1 MRISDW
7 SSDVC
12 SSDLR
17 RCAFHGRERAA
28 YAVTQ
33 DQAACAARRLRG
45 AAGGAVPAMTAS
57 VEGPMTA
64 ATINPDEAAHFGRL
78 AADWWNPSGESAML
92 HRLNPVRLAYVRE
105 RIDSHFGASRRDR
118 HPLAR
123 SEEHTS
129 ELQSLMRI
137 SYAVFC
143 FKKTTQP

>member
-12 SSDLR
+12 SSDL
-17 RCAFHGRERAA
+17 AA

-105 RIDSHFGASRRDR
+105 RIDSHLDR
-118 HPLAR
+118 K
-123 SEEHTS
+123 S
-129 ELQSLMRI
+129 
-137 SYAVFC
+137 VV
-143 FKKTTQP
+143 

>member
-1 MRISDW
+1 
-7 SSDVC
+7 
-12 SSDLR
+12 
-17 RCAFHGRERAA
+17 
-28 YAVTQ
+28 
-33 DQAACAARRLRG
+33 
-45 AAGGAVPAMTAS
+45 MTAS

-118 HPLAR
+118 HPLVR

-129 ELQSLMRI
+129 ELQSLMRS

-143 FKKTTQP
+143 LTKKKKRNNRQTSRTT

>member
-33 DQAACAARRLRG
+33 DQAACAARRLSG
-45 AAGGAVPAMTAS
+45 AAGGAVTAMTAS

-64 ATINPDEAAHFGRL
+64 ATINPDDAAHFGRL
-78 AADWWNPSGESAML
+78 APDWWNPYGEPAML
-92 HRLNPVRLAYVRE
+92 PPLNPVRLAHVRE
-105 RIDSHFGASRRDR
+105 RPASHFGGSRRDP
-118 HPLAR
+118 H
-123 SEEHTS
+123 
-129 ELQSLMRI
+129 
-137 SYAVFC
+137 
-143 FKKTTQP
+143 

>member
-12 SSDLR
+12 SSDL
-17 RCAFHGRERAA
+17 AA
-28 YAVTQ
+28 YAVPQ

-78 AADWWNPSGESAML
+78 AADWWNPYGESESGRAHVGTTVTNAQL
-92 HRLNPVRLAYVRE
+92 VIRSRLN
-105 RIDSHFGASRRDR
+105 
-118 HPLAR
+118 
-123 SEEHTS
+123 
-129 ELQSLMRI
+129 
-137 SYAVFC
+137 
-143 FKKTTQP
+143 KKKKNITT

>member
-1 MRISDW
+1 MVFFFFFFKQKTAYEMRISDW

-12 SSDLR
+12 SSDL
-17 RCAFHGRERAA
+17 
-28 YAVTQ
+28 
-33 DQAACAARRLRG
+33 
-45 AAGGAVPAMTAS
+45 MTAS

-118 HPLAR
+118 HPLAGR
-123 SEEHTS
+123 TALDVGCGAEIGRAH
-129 ELQSLMRI
+129 
-137 SYAVFC
+137 V
-143 FKKTTQP
+143 